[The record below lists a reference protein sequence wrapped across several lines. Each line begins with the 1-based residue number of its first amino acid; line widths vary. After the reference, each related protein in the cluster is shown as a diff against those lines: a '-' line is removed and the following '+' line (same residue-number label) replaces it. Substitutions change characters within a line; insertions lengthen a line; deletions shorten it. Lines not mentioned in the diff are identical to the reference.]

1 MYGQPSLVNITTLLS
16 KLKSLGY
23 EINGVTTFPR
33 IEGNSVIETEGDQK
47 DDCNKVVTG
56 VIDILSRDNAPDE
69 SFEILNI
76 ITSNISENISLSE
89 YICYIWQNES
99 VEMIEELTDSDDT
112 IYRQYLRFR
121 TNLIK
126 K

>member
-1 MYGQPSLVNITTLLS
+1 MTAAYDILCTLNA
-16 KLKSLGY
+16 KIKSLGY

-33 IEGNSVIETEGDQK
+33 IEVHSVIETEGDQK

-99 VEMIEELTDSDDT
+99 VEMIEEVTESDDT
-112 IYRQYLRFR
+112 IYRQLLRFR

>member
-1 MYGQPSLVNITTLLS
+1 MTAAYDILCTLNA
-16 KLKSLGY
+16 KIKALGY

-33 IEGNSVIETEGDQK
+33 IEVHSVIETEGYQK

-69 SFEILNI
+69 SFEILNV

-99 VEMIEELTDSDDT
+99 VEMIEEVTDSDDT
-112 IYRQYLRFR
+112 IYRQFLRFR
-121 TNLIK
+121 ANLIK

>member
-1 MYGQPSLVNITTLLS
+1 MTAAYDILCALNAKI
-16 KLKSLGY
+16 KSLGY

-33 IEGNSVIETEGDQK
+33 IEVHSVIETEGDQK

-69 SFEILNI
+69 SIEILNV

-99 VEMIEELTDSDDT
+99 VEMIEEVTESDDT
-112 IYRQYLRFR
+112 IYRQFLRFR
-121 TNLIK
+121 ANLIK

>member
-1 MYGQPSLVNITTLLS
+1 MTAAYDILCALNAKI
-16 KLKSLGY
+16 KSLGY
-23 EINGVTTFPR
+23 KINGVTTFPR
-33 IEGNSVIETEGDQK
+33 IEVHSVIETEGDQK
-47 DDCNKVVTG
+47 DDANKVVTG

-69 SFEILNI
+69 SFEILNV

-99 VEMIEELTDSDDT
+99 VEMIEEITESDDT
-112 IYRQYLRFR
+112 IYRQFMRFR
-121 TNLIK
+121 ANLIK